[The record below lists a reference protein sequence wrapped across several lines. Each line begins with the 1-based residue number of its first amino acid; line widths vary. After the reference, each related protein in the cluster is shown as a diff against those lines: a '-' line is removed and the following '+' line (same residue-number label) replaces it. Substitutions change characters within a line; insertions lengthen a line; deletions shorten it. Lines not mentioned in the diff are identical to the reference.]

1 MIGKRKLPFI
11 LELKN
16 TNFLLFFGLC
26 SYCTTLC
33 LQWEPEIIAIAVLY
47 LACKLSKF
55 EITDWTTKK
64 ENSKQ
69 KWWEQFVEGLTKD
82 IIEGLFLN
90 LVSFS
95 FFLLFFVFL

>member
-1 MIGKRKLPFI
+1 MIF
-11 LELKN
+11 
-16 TNFLLFFGLC
+16 

-55 EITDWTTKK
+55 EITDWTNKK
-64 ENSKQ
+64 ENTKQ

-82 IIEGLFLN
+82 IIEG
-90 LVSFS
+90 
-95 FFLLFFVFL
+95 